1 MLNFYG
7 LSDSDG
13 LKGPLYVTTK
23 TSNALNSLRLKSSL
37 VILIGVGLTLVSLL
51 FYHKVESQWRYY
63 SKDIYEVYY
72 LHDDLV

>member
-1 MLNFYG
+1 M
-7 LSDSDG
+7 
-13 LKGPLYVTTK
+13 TTK